1 MSDHPA
7 VKSTDGPV
15 SRYINRR
22 LSWPLTL
29 FIVKHNI
36 PITPNQV
43 SILSLVL
50 SMIAGI
56 LVVREYLILGGILIQ
71 VSSILDGVDGELAR
85 VTGRVSRRGGFMDAV
100 IDRYSDIAILLGLS
114 IYIFTNYAYQET
126 YLLILVLAALSGDLM
141 VSYIHA
147 RGEATLGKHPALLGR
162 VSQIASRD
170 IRLFILF
177 VGCLIQKPL
186 EALIILAL
194 ISHFYV
200 IIKTLEVFFLKS
212 D

>member
-1 MSDHPA
+1 MSGHPA
-7 VKSTDGPV
+7 VKPTDGPV

-22 LSWPLTL
+22 FSWPLTL
-29 FIVKHNI
+29 FIVRHNI
-36 PITPNQV
+36 PVTPNQV
-43 SILSLVL
+43 SLLSLVL
-50 SMIAGI
+50 SAIAGV
-56 LVVREYLILGGILIQ
+56 LVARGYLVLGGILIQ

-85 VTGRVSRRGGFMDAV
+85 VTGKVSKRGGFMDAV
-100 IDRYSDIAILLGLS
+100 IDRYSDILILLGLS
-114 IYIFTNYAYQET
+114 IYVFKSYTYQEL

-141 VSYIHA
+141 VSYLHA

-162 VSQIASRD
+162 ISQFASRD
-170 IRLFILF
+170 VRLFILF
-177 VGCLIQKPL
+177 IGCLILRPL
-186 EALIILAL
+186 EALVILAL